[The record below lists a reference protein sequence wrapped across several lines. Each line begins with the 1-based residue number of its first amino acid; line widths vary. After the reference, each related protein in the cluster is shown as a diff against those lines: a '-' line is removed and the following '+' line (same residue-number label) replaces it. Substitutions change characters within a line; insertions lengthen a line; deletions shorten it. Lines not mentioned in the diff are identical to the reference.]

1 MSAVELKHVYK
12 KYGDKVVLNDLNVIV
27 NEGSFNVIMG
37 PSGSGKSTI
46 LNIIGLLDKADDG
59 EVILFDRT
67 APKPFSFS
75 AEKLLRHHIG
85 YLFQNFA
92 LVENE
97 TVDYNLKL
105 SLEYTKGDKKSLIKK
120 ALKKVGLSDFE
131 NKKVYQC
138 SGGQQQRIAIARLLL
153 KSCDLIL
160 ADEPTGSLDE
170 DNRKLIIGLL
180 KDMQK
185 EGKTI
190 IVVSH
195 DPVFKKVADK
205 VIEL

>member
-1 MSAVELKHVYK
+1 MSVVELKHVYK
-12 KYGDKVVLNDLNVIV
+12 SYGDKIVLNDLSLIIK
-27 NEGSFNVIMG
+27 ERSFNVIMG

-46 LNIIGLLDKADDG
+46 LNIIGLLDKVDKG
-59 EVILFDRT
+59 EVILFNKT
-67 APKPFSFS
+67 APKPFSTS
-75 AEKLLRHHIG
+75 AEKLLRNYIG

-97 TVDYNLKL
+97 TVAYNLKL
-105 SLEYTKGDKKSLIKK
+105 ALEYTKGNKRELIKK
-120 ALKKVGLSDFE
+120 VLERVGLSEFE

-153 KSCDLIL
+153 KPCDLIL

-170 DNRKLIIGLL
+170 DNRQLVISLL

-195 DPVFKKVADK
+195 DPVFKEVADN